1 MPSYEYA
8 CGDCGSFDAIQ
19 SLAFWDRP
27 VACPGCGELAPR
39 ALSSPMLAFT
49 ATDTTGAPRSA
60 AHASGCGCCSTG
72 RRSKPKAP
80 VAPPSP
86 SFLTRG

>member
-27 VACPGCGELAPR
+27 VECPGCGALAPR
-39 ALSSPMLAFT
+39 ALASPQRAFK
-49 ATDTTGAPRSA
+49 ATDTTKAPRSA

-72 RRSKPKAP
+72 RRTKPKAP
-80 VAPPSP
+80 VAPPTP